1 MEKNRAAAVIAVICI
16 VLGIGVLSFPYILQE
31 MYSANA
37 NQTAEEFDDWRTE
50 MYGEEDREVRY
61 LPDLYEQM
69 QKYNEDLYVSGQSGF
84 RDAWSYQKTSFDLT
98 EWGFEEN
105 VIGYLD
111 IPRMDIK
118 LPLYLGATEE
128 NMRLGAVQLTE
139 TSLPIGG
146 DNTNCVIAGHR
157 GYYGAAMFR
166 DIEDL
171 EVGDEI
177 YITNLWEQ
185 LTYRVCQMDVIDPSD
200 THKVKLQESR
210 DLITLVTCHPYRHN
224 YQRYLVYAERIIK

>member
-1 MEKNRAAAVIAVICI
+1 MEKSRGAAVIAVICI
-16 VLGIGVLSFPYILQE
+16 VLGIGVFFFPHILQE

-37 NQTAEEFDDWRTE
+37 NQTADAFDGWRAE
-50 MYGEEDREVRY
+50 MSGEEDQGVLY

-69 QKYNEDLYVSGQSGF
+69 RKYNEDLFVSGQSEF
-84 RDAWSYQKTSFDLT
+84 KDAWSYQKPSFDLT
-98 EWGFEEN
+98 KWGFEEN
-105 VIGYLD
+105 VIGYIE

-166 DIEDL
+166 DVEDL

-177 YITNLWEQ
+177 YITNLWGQ
-185 LTYRVCQMDVIDPSD
+185 LMYRVCEMDVIDPSD
-200 THKVKLQESR
+200 THRVKLQEGR

-224 YQRYLVYAERIIK
+224 HQRYIVFAERIFD